1 LGLFDALSHHF
12 NLKGFNMK
20 FTIQR
25 KDIRAMLHLAAKKDI
40 RYYLQG
46 INVVRDNRGTYI
58 EATDGHVLG
67 RLLIDG
73 IRSDTKQNVVLPTEA
88 LLKLKGTKKT
98 GDEWLSFSVDGF
110 AVECIDSQ
118 STTRFSACDA
128 RFPDADRV
136 IPMVIK
142 DEDVKPATFNPDLL
156 VRFVDVSEEL
166 YGKRQIPMV
175 LQRGNQSSIVSFPQ
189 MDDCF
194 IGVIMPTKEYAP
206 AKVPEWCYL
215 PSVKPV
221 EATETA

>member
-1 LGLFDALSHHF
+1 
-12 NLKGFNMK
+12 MK
-20 FTIQR
+20 FSIKR

-46 INVVRDNRGTYI
+46 INIVRDNRGTYI
-58 EATDGHVLG
+58 EATDGHIMG

-73 IRSDTKQNVVLPTEA
+73 VSSDTKQNVVLPTDA
-88 LLKLKGTKKT
+88 LLKLKGTKKQ
-98 GDEWLSFSVDGF
+98 GDEWLSFSVEGF

-118 STTRFSACDA
+118 STTRFSAHDA
-128 RFPDADRV
+128 RFPDTDRV
-136 IPMVIK
+136 IPMVFK
-142 DEDVKPATFNPDLL
+142 DEDIKPSTFNPDLL
-156 VRFVDVSEEL
+156 VRFMDVSEEL

-189 MDDCF
+189 MDDHF

>member
-1 LGLFDALSHHF
+1 
-12 NLKGFNMK
+12 MK

-25 KDIRAMLHLAAKKDI
+25 KHIRAMLHLAAKKDI

-88 LLKLKGTKKT
+88 LSKLKGTKKT
-98 GDEWLSFSVDGF
+98 GDEWLSFSVEGL

-118 STTRFSACDA
+118 STTRFSAHDA
-128 RFPDADRV
+128 RFPDTDRV
-136 IPMVIK
+136 IPMVFK
-142 DEDVKPATFNPDLL
+142 DEDVKPSTFNPDLL
-156 VRFVDVSEEL
+156 VRFMDVSEEL

-175 LQRGNQSSIVSFPQ
+175 LQRGSQSSIVSFPQ
-189 MDDCF
+189 IDDAF
-194 IGVIMPTKEYAP
+194 IGVIMPTREFAP

>member
-1 LGLFDALSHHF
+1 
-12 NLKGFNMK
+12 MK
-20 FTIQR
+20 FSIKR
-25 KDIRAMLHLAAKKDI
+25 KDIRAMLHLAAKKDP

-73 IRSDTKQNVVLPTEA
+73 IRSDTKQNVVLPTDA
-88 LLKLKGTKKT
+88 LSKLKGTKKQ
-98 GDEWLSFSVDGF
+98 GDEWLSFSVEGF

-118 STTRFSACDA
+118 STTRFSAHDA
-128 RFPDADRV
+128 RFPDTDRV
-136 IPMVIK
+136 IPMVFK

-189 MDDCF
+189 MDDAF

-206 AKVPEWCYL
+206 ARVPAWCYI

-221 EATETA
+221 EATENA

>member
-1 LGLFDALSHHF
+1 
-12 NLKGFNMK
+12 MK
-20 FTIQR
+20 FSIKR

-88 LLKLKGTKKT
+88 LSKLKGTKKQ
-98 GDEWLSFSVDGF
+98 GDEWLSFSVDGL

-189 MDDCF
+189 MDDAF

-206 AKVPEWCYL
+206 AKVPAWCYL

-221 EATETA
+221 ETTETA

>member
-1 LGLFDALSHHF
+1 
-12 NLKGFNMK
+12 MK
-20 FTIQR
+20 FSIQR

-46 INVVRDNRGTYI
+46 VNVVRDNRGTYI
-58 EATDGHVLG
+58 EATDGHIMG

-88 LLKLKGTKKT
+88 LSKLKGTKKQ
-98 GDEWLSFSVDGF
+98 GDEWLSFSVEGF

-118 STTRFSACDA
+118 STTRFSAHDA
-128 RFPDADRV
+128 RFPDTDRV
-136 IPMVIK
+136 IPMVFK

-189 MDDCF
+189 MDDAF
-194 IGVIMPTKEYAP
+194 IGVIMPTREFSP
-206 AKVPEWCYL
+206 ARVPAWCYI

>member
-1 LGLFDALSHHF
+1 
-12 NLKGFNMK
+12 MK
-20 FTIQR
+20 FSIKR

-58 EATDGHVLG
+58 EATDGHIMG

-73 IRSDTKQNVVLPTEA
+73 IRSDTKQNVVLPTDA
-88 LLKLKGTKKT
+88 LSKLKGTKKQ
-98 GDEWLSFSVDGF
+98 GDEWLSFSVEGF

-118 STTRFSACDA
+118 STTRFSAHDA
-128 RFPDADRV
+128 RFPDTDRI
-136 IPMVIK
+136 IPMVFK
-142 DEDVKPATFNPDLL
+142 DDDLKPATFNPDLL

-166 YGKRQIPMV
+166 YGKRQIPMIT
-175 LQRGNQSSIVSFPQ
+175 QRGNQSSVVSFPQ
-189 MDDCF
+189 MDDAF

-206 AKVPEWCYL
+206 ARVPAWCYI

-221 EATETA
+221 ETTETA

>member
-1 LGLFDALSHHF
+1 
-12 NLKGFNMK
+12 MK
-20 FTIQR
+20 FSIQR
-25 KDIRAMLHLAAKKDI
+25 KHIRAMLHLAAKKDI

-88 LLKLKGTKKT
+88 LSKLKGTKKQ
-98 GDEWLSFSVDGF
+98 GEEWLSFSVEGF

-118 STTRFSACDA
+118 STTRFSAHDA
-128 RFPDADRV
+128 RFPDTDRV
-136 IPMVIK
+136 IPMVFK
-142 DEDVKPATFNPDLL
+142 AEDVLPATFNPDLL
-156 VRFVDVSEEL
+156 VRFMDVSEEH

-189 MDDCF
+189 MDDAF
-194 IGVIMPTKEYAP
+194 IGVIMPTREYAL